1 MTTRRELQMLSCLR
15 LREAEVLF
23 AAGLF
28 EGCAY
33 LCGYVVELGLKAA
46 ICATLGIEEYPETQ
60 LRGAFKTHEFDN
72 LKLLAGMD
80 SSFATDPTLLFS
92 WSVTSEWTPERRYES
107 QGTYDQASALE
118 ILEAVRRYP
127 NGVLACIS
135 SRW

>member
-1 MTTRRELQMLSCLR
+1 MTTRRELQRLSCLR
-15 LREAEVLF
+15 LREAEALF
-23 AAGLF
+23 AVELY

-46 ICATLGIEEYPETQ
+46 ICATLGIDEYPETQ
-60 LRGAFKTHEFDN
+60 FRGAFKTHEFDE

-80 SSFATDPTLLFS
+80 DSFATDPKLLFN
-92 WSVTSEWTPERRYES
+92 WSVTSEWTPERRYDS
-107 QGTYDQASALE
+107 QGTYNAASALE
-118 ILEAVRRYP
+118 ILDAVRQYP